1 MDMLPCR
8 PILYDLR
15 VYGRLGW
22 FDRLHLVYS
31 SGIETTAPKVEMSER
46 GGLERSG
53 GTRMGQTQEQILT
66 TGEAAALCGVS
77 RSTLRRAVA
86 QGHLQA
92 WHTPGKHLRFA
103 RSACLEFARSL
114 GRVDLV
120 GQPYG
125 REVAIT
131 PAPEPAPG
139 AASARA

>member
-1 MDMLPCR
+1 M
-8 PILYDLR
+8 
-15 VYGRLGW
+15 
-22 FDRLHLVYS
+22 
-31 SGIETTAPKVEMSER
+31 A
-46 GGLERSG
+46 
-53 GTRMGQTQEQILT
+53 QAQEQILT

-103 RSACLEFARSL
+103 RSACLDFARSL

-125 REVAIT
+125 RET
-131 PAPEPAPG
+131 APMPG
-139 AASARA
+139 SGSRAGESATSR